1 MSEELTLL
9 KQQADTMGL
18 TYSNNIGVDAL
29 RKKIQA
35 KLDGKDEEGKDDKDD
50 KNGDETK
57 QPAAAAVE
65 ETVAERTQRIRNEQQ
80 REELR
85 LIRCRITC
93 LNPAKADLKGEFI
106 TVANRYLG
114 TVRKFVPFGDA
125 GEDYHLPK
133 ILVDD
138 LKARQFNQVKT
149 VRNDKGGTSIEQ
161 RLVNEYA
168 ITELTPLTQAEL
180 DKLARMQAAKAGE

>member
-18 TYSNNIGVDAL
+18 SYSNNIGVDAL

-35 KLDGKDEEGKDDKDD
+35 KLDGKDEEGKDDKA
-50 KNGDETK
+50 GDEAK
-57 QPAAAAVE
+57 QPAAAAME

-80 REELR
+80 KEELR

-106 TVANRYLG
+106 TVANRFLG

-149 VRNDKGGTSIEQ
+149 VRNEKGGISIEQ

-180 DKLARMQAAKAGE
+180 DKLARVQAAKAGE